1 MNQRTRRTI
10 LIVLVSVLLVVTVL
24 FMCLL
29 LFDKDLEPILS
40 HLRETEVQTE
50 EVRETE
56 APAPETEA
64 AQTESETES
73 EQETEEPLKARTQ
86 SIYTFSQGPVAWES
100 KTPYSGEWCEFEMEG
115 GRFSVFG
122 CGLCALANIYS
133 SLTPYECSP
142 VDMYYYAMK
151 ASDYSPSWGYGA
163 IDWPFMGQTLRS
175 LGFKVSFHKKN
186 RSYEAFRAAYRSGL
200 TAIVLVC
207 SDDDDTYWQDT
218 PGHYVNP
225 WLYDEKTD
233 QIFLGDSGSPKHNR
247 HWVPLRYLYD
257 ALAHD
262 SSYQYMLVHSYD
274 ESKNTWKYS
283 GITEKFTKPWY
294 YTPKEKHEAE
304 R

>member
-86 SIYTFSQGPVAWES
+86 SIYTLSQGPVAWES

-122 CGLCALANIYS
+122 CGLCFS
-133 SLTPYECSP
+133 
-142 VDMYYYAMK
+142 
-151 ASDYSPSWGYGA
+151 
-163 IDWPFMGQTLRS
+163 
-175 LGFKVSFHKKN
+175 
-186 RSYEAFRAAYRSGL
+186 
-200 TAIVLVC
+200 
-207 SDDDDTYWQDT
+207 
-218 PGHYVNP
+218 
-225 WLYDEKTD
+225 
-233 QIFLGDSGSPKHNR
+233 
-247 HWVPLRYLYD
+247 
-257 ALAHD
+257 
-262 SSYQYMLVHSYD
+262 
-274 ESKNTWKYS
+274 
-283 GITEKFTKPWY
+283 
-294 YTPKEKHEAE
+294 
-304 R
+304 